1 MENKIKLSQT
11 FVHEFSFSQQDV
23 IDFARVTGDNNP
35 VHLDE
40 EFASKTMF
48 KTRIMHG
55 MLGACVFSKVFGTL
69 FPGDGTIYLSQS
81 ISFLKPMYVDN
92 RYVAHFEVLEIQEKN
107 RARISTSILNDEGKK
122 VVNGE
127 AVIMN
132 LDKIAH
138 VL

>member
-1 MENKIKLSQT
+1 MKNQIEVGQSYR
-11 FVHEFSFSQQDV
+11 HEFSFSQQDV

-81 ISFLKPMYVDN
+81 LNFLKPMFIDTV
-92 RYVAHFEVLEIQEKN
+92 YVAMFEVIEIHEKN
-107 RARISTSILNDEGKK
+107 RARISTCIINSEEKK
-122 VVNGE
+122 VVIGE
-127 AVIMN
+127 AVVMN
-132 LDKIAH
+132 LDKIAN
-138 VL
+138 V

>member
-1 MENKIKLSQT
+1 MNNQIELNQT
-11 FVHEFSFSQQDV
+11 YHHEFSFSQQDV
-23 IDFARVTGDNNP
+23 IDFARVTGDENP

-81 ISFLKPMYVDN
+81 VNFLKPMYVDKN
-92 RYVAHFEVLEIQEKN
+92 YIAHFEVLEIQEKN
-107 RARISTSILNDEGKK
+107 RALIATSIVNSEGKK
-122 VVNGE
+122 VVVGE
-127 AVIMN
+127 AVVMN
-132 LDKIAH
+132 LDKIAN

>member
-1 MENKIKLSQT
+1 MKNQIQLSQT
-11 FVHEFSFSQQDV
+11 YLHEFSFSQQDV

-69 FPGDGTIYLSQS
+69 FPGEGTIYLSQS
-81 ISFLKPMYVDN
+81 VNFLRPMLVENTYT
-92 RYVAHFEVLEIQEKN
+92 AQFEVLEIQDKN
-107 RARISTSILNDEGKK
+107 RARIATNIVNNEGKK
-122 VVNGE
+122 VVVGE
-127 AVIMN
+127 AVVMN
-132 LDKIAH
+132 IEKIATC
-138 VL
+138 

>member
-1 MENKIKLSQT
+1 MESILLNQT
-11 FVHEFSFSQQDV
+11 YSHKFSFNQKEV

-40 EFASKTMF
+40 EFASKTIF
-48 KTRIMHG
+48 KTRVMHG
-55 MLGACVFSKVFGTL
+55 MLGACIFSKVFGTL

-81 ISFLKPMYVDN
+81 VTFLKPMLVDTT
-92 RYVAHFEVLEIQEKN
+92 YEAQFEVVEVLEKN
-107 RARISTSILNDEGKK
+107 KARITTNIVNEEGKK
-122 VVNGE
+122 IVVGE

-132 LDKIAH
+132 LEKIAN